1 MGFYIFNVIG
11 QLGNKK
17 AKGFVKNGIIK
28 DFISLVTLSFFGHLF
43 SASNLLDDLA
53 NHSNWYDDTII
64 TVLLLS

>member
-1 MGFYIFNVIG
+1 MGSYIFNVIG

-43 SASNLLDDLA
+43 LMIGL
-53 NHSNWYDDTII
+53 II
-64 TVLLLS
+64 PIGMMIL